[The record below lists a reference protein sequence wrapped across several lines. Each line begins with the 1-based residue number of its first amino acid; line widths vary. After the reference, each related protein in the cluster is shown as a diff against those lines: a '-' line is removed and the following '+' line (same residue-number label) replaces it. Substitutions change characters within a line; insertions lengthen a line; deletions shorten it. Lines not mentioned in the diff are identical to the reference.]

1 METSATISK
10 NFQGSFFMK
19 TLSIIRI
26 SNNTSLTDNACYGQL
41 AFRRLWNRCW
51 QREHTVEKA
60 NHMRNKPPTWSIAV
74 GRKWAEAFWTS
85 LCAEKGAA
93 CTWASKFVGMC
104 CTKNDLK
111 NKAVPVARWATTLM
125 RKPKQS
131 LTRRCQMNLTWR
143 RNVSWVCRGKAKKRK
158 WKLWF
163 PASSCHE
170 GDTTLCKQKSNQAIL
185 IAAWPNWPLWANPV
199 SASCLIPLTGK
210 AYSRYCTL
218 ILHPALYVNVHETA
232 RLVSLCFRRAP
243 QFSKKNPA
251 LLPQRNLSPYTDTS
265 RTFLSASSSL
275 KCSETLP
282 SLKISSP
289 CWPLC
294 ILPALDW
301 CLCGIANFVEV
312 SCPADFLVC
321 IYDSFHTFKE
331 NARMACYLEQLSTN
345 LGNYGSVCMQSNNSF
360 SAGHI

>member
-1 METSATISK
+1 MELLHQSCPKWKLLPQSPRIFRAL
-10 NFQGSFFMK
+10 FFMK
-19 TLSIIRI
+19 TFSITRI
-26 SNNTSLTDNACYGQL
+26 PNNTSLTDNACYGQL

-51 QREHTVEKA
+51 QREHTVERA

-74 GRKWAEAFWTS
+74 GWKWVEAFWTS
-85 LCAEKGAA
+85 LCVEKGGA
-93 CTWASKFVGMC
+93 CTWASKFADMC
-104 CTKNDLK
+104 YTKNDLK

-143 RNVSWVCRGKAKKRK
+143 RNFSWVCRGKAKKRK

-170 GDTTLCKQKSNQAIL
+170 GDTTLCK
-185 IAAWPNWPLWANPV
+185 
-199 SASCLIPLTGK
+199 
-210 AYSRYCTL
+210 
-218 ILHPALYVNVHETA
+218 TA

-243 QFSKKNPA
+243 QFNKTNPA
-251 LLPQRNLSPYTDTS
+251 LLPQRNLSSYTGTS

-282 SLKISSP
+282 SLQISSP

-294 ILPALDW
+294 ILPHLIDVCVKLQISLKSLAQQISWSVSMIALIPLRKMLERLVTW
-301 CLCGIANFVEV
+301 SKILQILELWQISAAFACSQAIL
-312 SCPADFLVC
+312 FLH
-321 IYDSFHTFKE
+321 ITS
-331 NARMACYLEQLSTN
+331 RQYL
-345 LGNYGSVCMQSNNSF
+345 Y
-360 SAGHI
+360 